1 MVLNMKNNFNKKFF
15 ENLSGNKNTTNE
27 EKPSPVVQDWFSSS
41 EAAEYLRIPVGSL
54 RNLVSNGVLRPS
66 GKIGRLNRF
75 HINDLI
81 ELLTRK

>member
-1 MVLNMKNNFNKKFF
+1 MKPKSISRVF
-15 ENLSGNKNTTNE
+15 ENLSDENMIKNENFNSFKQE
-27 EKPSPVVQDWFSSS
+27 WFSSS

-54 RNLVSNGVLRPS
+54 RNMISNGIVKPS

-75 HINDLI
+75 HINDLK